1 MNGRQTEL
9 PALNTIVDFSRSAF
23 PSPFHNLLKKNT
35 HTCQR
40 SKMTYGIDKKGK
52 HPKISLITCRFYPE
66 IFTRKKK
73 KSNVL
78 ILTLDLKWNT

>member
-9 PALNTIVDFSRSAF
+9 PALNTIVDFSRSSF
-23 PSPFHNLLKKNT
+23 PSPFHNLLKKIT

-52 HPKISLITCRFYPE
+52 DPKISLITCRFYPE
-66 IFTRKKK
+66 IFTKKK
-73 KSNVL
+73 KNL
-78 ILTLDLKWNT
+78 IF

>member
-1 MNGRQTEL
+1 MDGRQTEL
-9 PALNTIVDFSRSAF
+9 NALNTIVVFSRSSF
-23 PSPFHNLLKKNT
+23 PSPFHNLLKKNP

-40 SKMTYGIDKKGK
+40 SKMTHGIDKNGT

-73 KSNVL
+73 NL
-78 ILTLDLKWNT
+78 IF

>member
-9 PALNTIVDFSRSAF
+9 PARNTIVDFSRSAF
-23 PSPFHNLLKKNT
+23 PSPFHNLLKKKNT

-73 KSNVL
+73 N
-78 ILTLDLKWNT
+78 IIF